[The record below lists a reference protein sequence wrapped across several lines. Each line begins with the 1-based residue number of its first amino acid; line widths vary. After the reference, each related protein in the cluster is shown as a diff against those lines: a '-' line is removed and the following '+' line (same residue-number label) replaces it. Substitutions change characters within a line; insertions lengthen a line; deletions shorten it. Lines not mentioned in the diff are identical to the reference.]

1 VRIALL
7 AVVLAGQAGV
17 AAAVGPGWVCFGNEP
32 SWSLRFND
40 AGRATLAFP
49 DAQSVDFEGAARRHP
64 VMPEWMWR
72 GRPVGGQGDAVAFVV
87 ETVCSDG
94 MSDMKHRASVRLSL
108 ADGRFLAGCCRV
120 AGGAGSI
127 EGPRWKLAAVEGVG
141 VDLAAAAVPFTLRF
155 QGGRLE
161 GCGGCNAFTGS
172 YTLDGGSL
180 ALGPLAGTMMACP
193 GPAMAV
199 ETGVMRALAGTFRVE
214 ASGQG
219 MKLAS
224 PGGTVLTFVEAAQ
237 PSLDQGKWNVSGFN
251 NGRQAVVSPRSGT
264 APWVQFKAGT
274 VQGHAGCNSFRGKY
288 TADGERVAIGPL
300 AVTRKACADVELMR
314 QERELV
320 SALQSATSW
329 TIDARGMLD
338 MHRADGQRALTANV
352 APR

>member
-1 VRIALL
+1 MRIALL
-7 AVVLAGQAGV
+7 AGVLVGYVGV
-17 AAAVGPGWVCFGNEP
+17 ASAVGPGWVCFGNEP
-32 SWSLRFND
+32 SWSLRFTD
-40 AGRATLAFP
+40 ASRATLAFP
-49 DAQSVDFEGAARRHP
+49 DTQPVDYEGAVRRHP

-72 GRPVGGQGDAVAFVV
+72 GHPVGGQGDAVAFVV
-87 ETVCSDG
+87 ETACSDG
-94 MSDMKHRASVRLSL
+94 MSDVKHRASVRVSL

-127 EGPRWKLAAVEGVG
+127 EGRRWKLAAVEGIA
-141 VDLAAAAVPFTLRF
+141 VDLAAAAAPVTLRF
-155 QGGRLE
+155 QGGRVE
-161 GCGGCNAFTGS
+161 GFGGCNSFTGS

-180 ALGPLAGTMMACP
+180 AIGPLAGTMMACP
-193 GPAMAV
+193 PPAMAV
-199 ETGVMRALAGTFRVE
+199 ETEVMRALAGTFRVE

-224 PGGTVLTFVEAAQ
+224 PGGTVLSFVEAAL

-288 TADGERVAIGPL
+288 TADGQQVAIGPL
-300 AVTRKACADVELMR
+300 AVTRKACADADVM
-314 QERELV
+314 QQDRELV
-320 SALQSATSW
+320 SALRSATTW

-338 MHRADGQRALTANV
+338 MHRADGQRALTAKA